1 MSNELLIFNIFIILI
16 TLIGLT
22 LAGII
27 WSQYH

>member
-1 MSNELLIFNIFIILI
+1 MSNEVLIFNIFIILV

-27 WSQYH
+27 WLKQ